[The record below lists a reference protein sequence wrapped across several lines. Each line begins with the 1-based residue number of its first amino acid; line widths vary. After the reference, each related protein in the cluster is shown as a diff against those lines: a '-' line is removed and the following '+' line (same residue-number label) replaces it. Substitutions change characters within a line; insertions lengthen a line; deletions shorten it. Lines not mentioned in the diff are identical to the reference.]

1 MVATD
6 FLQALQYFLNILPG
20 NVTSDLI
27 ALLTFSVTLC
37 TLITRF
43 WKEPDNKNRLH
54 KLWSFINFL
63 ASFKFPKKACE
74 YQEKMMKRKLFRS
87 LYYHEYWFAE
97 W

>member
-6 FLQALQYFLNILPG
+6 FLSQALQYFMNILPG
-20 NVTSDLI
+20 NVTSNLI

-63 ASFKFPKKACE
+63 ASFKFPKKHANI
-74 YQEKMMKRKLFRS
+74 RKK
-87 LYYHEYWFAE
+87 
-97 W
+97 

>member
-6 FLQALQYFLNILPG
+6 FLSQALQYFLDILPG

-27 ALLTFSVTLC
+27 VLLMFSVTLC
-37 TLITRF
+37 TLVTRF

-63 ASFKFPKKACE
+63 ASFKFPKKNMRISRKND
-74 YQEKMMKRKLFRS
+74 EKKII
-87 LYYHEYWFAE
+87 
-97 W
+97 

>member
-6 FLQALQYFLNILPG
+6 FLSQALQYFMNILPG
-20 NVTSDLI
+20 NVTFNLI
-27 ALLTFSVTLC
+27 VLLTFNVTLC

-63 ASFKFPKKACE
+63 ASFKFPKKNT
-74 YQEKMMKRKLFRS
+74 QISGKNDEKKII
-87 LYYHEYWFAE
+87 
-97 W
+97 

>member
-6 FLQALQYFLNILPG
+6 FLSQALQYFLDILPG

-27 ALLTFSVTLC
+27 VLLMFSVTLC
-37 TLITRF
+37 TLVTRF

-63 ASFKFPKKACE
+63 ASFKFPKKNM
-74 YQEKMMKRKLFRS
+74 QISRKNDEKKII
-87 LYYHEYWFAE
+87 
-97 W
+97 

>member
-6 FLQALQYFLNILPG
+6 FLSQALQYFLDILPG

-27 ALLTFSVTLC
+27 VLLMFSVMLC
-37 TLITRF
+37 TLVTRF

-63 ASFKFPKKACE
+63 ASFKFPKKNT
-74 YQEKMMKRKLFRS
+74 QISRKNDEKKII
-87 LYYHEYWFAE
+87 
-97 W
+97 